1 MSIDAP
7 VQDTPVVP
15 SDKRQGPTRSAF
27 VVKLSLILTYANFAI
42 LLNSVGTVIL
52 QVIRTFAIAPTE
64 AAILEAFKDI
74 SIAIVSFAVASFLP
88 RLGYRRALMVGLAFV
103 AIACAGMPVF
113 HAFWAAKLLFAVVG
127 VSFALVKTATYSTI
141 GLLTNSPGEHASLT
155 NVIEGMFM
163 VGVLGGYWLFAAFI
177 DPSDAHSLGWLNV
190 YWILL
195 ISCVI
200 NIVLLSLSPFDE
212 SAIPHNVGP
221 LAELKL
227 MPSLMVRL
235 PMVIF
240 FLATFLY
247 VFVEQGIGS
256 WLPTF
261 NVQVLH
267 LPAAMSVQAASV
279 YAAGLAIGRLSA
291 GALMRRMSWFP
302 ILAACIVLMAVLIV
316 IAIPLAS
323 GTRPDPKVTWLTAP
337 LACFIVPAIGLF
349 LAPIYPTINSVV
361 LSSLPKSHHAAA
373 AGLMITFA
381 ALGGT
386 TGSLITGHLF
396 AIVGGATAFRLS
408 LIPMALLGGCLF
420 LLQATQSLMLT
431 SIRKRSGENEI
442 DNGPS
447 RNR

>member
-1 MSIDAP
+1 MVVDASALE
-7 VQDTPVVP
+7 TPLSNTP
-15 SDKRQGPTRSAF
+15 YRNFGKGSAL
-27 VVKLSLILTYANFAI
+27 VVKLALILTYANFAI

-52 QVIRTFAIAPTE
+52 QVIQTFGVAATD
-64 AAILEAFKDI
+64 AAILEAFKDL
-74 SIAIVSFAVASFLP
+74 SIAVVSFAAASFLP
-88 RLGYRRALMVGLAFV
+88 RIGYRRALVLGLSFV
-103 AIACAGMPVF
+103 AVVCAGMPLF

-127 VSFALVKTATYSTI
+127 MSFALVKTATYATI
-141 GLLTNSPGEHASLT
+141 GLLTKDRREHASLT
-155 NVIEGMFM
+155 NIIEGMFM

-177 DPSDAHSLGWLNV
+177 NVAYAHSLGWLNV

-195 ISCVI
+195 VSCAI
-200 NIVLLSLSPFDE
+200 NIALLLISPFDE
-212 SAIPHNVGP
+212 SAIQQHAGP

-227 MPSLMVRL
+227 MPSLMLRL
-235 PMVIF
+235 PMMIF

-247 VFVEQGIGS
+247 VFIEQGIGS

-261 NVQVLH
+261 NAQVLH

-291 GALMRRMSWFP
+291 GALMRRMGWLP
-302 ILAACIVLMAVLIV
+302 ILLACILLMAILII

-323 GTRPDPKVTWLTAP
+323 GTRPDPHVTWLTAP

-373 AGLMITFA
+373 AGLMIAFA

-396 AIVGGATAFRLS
+396 ALVGGATAFHLS
-408 LIPMALLGGCLF
+408 LLPMALLGVCLF
-420 LLQATQSLMLT
+420 QLS
-431 SIRKRSGENEI
+431 RKLR
-442 DNGPS
+442 
-447 RNR
+447 

>member
-1 MSIDAP
+1 MSVDAP
-7 VQDTPVVP
+7 VLNAGACGKPHRP
-15 SDKRQGPTRSAF
+15 LGKGSALA
-27 VVKLSLILTYANFAI
+27 VKLSLILTYANFAI

-52 QVIRTFAIAPTE
+52 EVIRTFGIAATD
-64 AAILEAFKDI
+64 AAILEAFKDL
-74 SIAIVSFAVASFLP
+74 SIAVVSFAVASFLP
-88 RLGYRRALMVGLAFV
+88 RLGYRRALILGLAFV
-103 AIACAGMPVF
+103 AIACAGMPLF

-141 GLLTNSPGEHASLT
+141 GLLTNTRREHASLT
-155 NVIEGMFM
+155 NIIEGMFM

-177 DPSDAHSLGWLNV
+177 DAADAHSLGWLDV

-200 NIVLLSLSPFDE
+200 NIALLLVSPFDE
-212 SAIPHNVGP
+212 SAIRQDAGP

-227 MPSLMVRL
+227 MPSLMLRL
-235 PMVIF
+235 PMLIF

-247 VFVEQGIGS
+247 VFIEQGIGS

-261 NVQVLH
+261 NAQVLH

-279 YAAGLAIGRLSA
+279 YAAGLAIGRLGA

-302 ILAACIVLMAVLIV
+302 ILAACIGLMAVLIV

-323 GTRPDPKVTWLTAP
+323 GTRPDPNVSWLTAP
-337 LACFIVPAIGLF
+337 LACFTVPAIGLF

-361 LSSLPKSHHAAA
+361 LSSLPRSHHAAA
-373 AGLMITFA
+373 AGLMIAFA

-386 TGSLITGHLF
+386 TGSLITGRLF
-396 AIVGGATAFRLS
+396 ALVGGAAAFHLS
-408 LIPMALLGGCLF
+408 LVPMAALGVCLF
-420 LLQATQSLMLT
+420 QLYKRLPRTIPGQA
-431 SIRKRSGENEI
+431 
-442 DNGPS
+442 
-447 RNR
+447 